1 MKLLKNIPFD
11 FENKK
16 YEIRIL
22 FGDNTINIAAFQNN
36 YPANGF
42 RRQIK
47 LTKNSTPEKALGSKR
62 VSIKVSTTW
71 NVMRRITFF
80 PSYQARK
87 ST

>member
-22 FGDNTINIAAFQNN
+22 FGDNTINIAAFRNN

-47 LTKNSTPEKALGSKR
+47 LTKNSTPEKALDSKMVTDIIDWVKNDIFENR
-62 VSIKVSTTW
+62 WDTFLSAVS
-71 NVMRRITFF
+71 
-80 PSYQARK
+80 
-87 ST
+87 

>member
-16 YEIRIL
+16 YEIRIF
-22 FGDNTINIAAFQNN
+22 FGDNTINIAAFRNN

-47 LTKNSTPEKALGSKR
+47 LTKNSTPEKALDSKMVTDIIDWVKNDIFENR
-62 VSIKVSTTW
+62 WETFLSAVS
-71 NVMRRITFF
+71 
-80 PSYQARK
+80 
-87 ST
+87 